1 MRWFWAWPP
10 ARHCTND
17 ACNWAKVR
25 WGVSHFYRRS
35 QCKARLWQQIKIYKC
50 ISKYIRKI
58 YYSGH
63 NSWRSTMLA
72 GHLLSASNN
81 LRWQQTYCL
90 SAFLGRPCGWW
101 LYLAPTPPLTAW
113 RSCSL
118 LSRLT
123 KVKKQR
129 GKQHEKDWKGDQIIP
144 NKLNKSSPCV
154 SCSTALLSGS
164 GSCALGSSAGIK
176 GETTMA
182 PLPSAVVPADH
193 VKATTAV
200 F

>member
-1 MRWFWAWPP
+1 MQHANIAVQLWIRWNRGTANLTKLKCVGFGHGPP

-25 WGVSHFYRRS
+25 WGVSHFYTRS

-50 ISKYIRKI
+50 ISKYVRKI

-113 RSCSL
+113 RSCSYFAFKAHQ
-118 LSRLT
+118 S
-123 KVKKQR
+123 
-129 GKQHEKDWKGDQIIP
+129 E
-144 NKLNKSSPCV
+144 
-154 SCSTALLSGS
+154 
-164 GSCALGSSAGIK
+164 
-176 GETTMA
+176 ETTRE
-182 PLPSAVVPADH
+182 
-193 VKATTAV
+193 TTWKRLKRRPNHTK
-200 F
+200 